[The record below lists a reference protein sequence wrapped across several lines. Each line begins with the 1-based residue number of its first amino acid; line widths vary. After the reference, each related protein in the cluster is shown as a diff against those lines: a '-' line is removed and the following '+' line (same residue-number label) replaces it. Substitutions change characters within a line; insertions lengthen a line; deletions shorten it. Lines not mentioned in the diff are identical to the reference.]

1 MNLAKVT
8 FALLYLASSVTFAG
22 GGNHTPKPTPK
33 PTPPPHH
40 TPPPKPTPC
49 LTPTPPPTPTPRPTP
64 TPPPPTPTPPPP
76 TPTPPPPTP
85 TPPPP
90 TPTPTPT
97 PPVTDSPTPTPT
109 PTSTPT
115 SSPTPT
121 PTPTPDASPTPQ
133 DEKKDKELKHKVVP
147 YFFIN
152 FDWGNWMANM
162 TPYKSLPPAPVE
174 PAALLGNGR
183 DRMVVNNF
191 RDGVQKTGYG
201 FLVGGFGAKM
211 TWWYDNASGVAKQWW
226 AYVGIAPLIGRQMNS
241 VRYYRTYDEADKA
254 VGYRSVPSTAKSA
267 GVLSQGDSVTYLS
280 TGGLIFSAGTGL
292 NVVGVGA
299 TAIAQGTWETYIE
312 KVDNEHVY
320 VKLTKGKLTSF
331 SVSTGVAIVQVSE
344 TAFRNSDDGFSYLY
358 NLSTEVGRK
367 AYEDVIRGNVI
378 ASDQISKSRPRNL
391 VEKAPVLK
399 VATFTNLNTGRF
411 LGVSMGLP
419 IIWNSAYT
427 KGNINS
433 YSTTDFHINNKTARV
448 HYGIYSETKNFQL
461 WNRHRETDLM
471 FYGAKYTINSPEGN
485 EDGSFGRYSYAY
497 RNEHAT
503 PRRLNKSIAGLIQH
517 TGIDDLSID
526 VPDDDKLG
534 YAGVEFNTT
543 LSEDNTK
550 RLMAAAQKYGDS
562 YFINIADRYYNDYRH
577 KGDVYNN
584 CLGPATPICWNYIL
598 DETHAAMR
606 DMRKELIAMIDLR
619 AKDPKAYAAAYGRFG
634 EAMTKNHMTYRAA
647 LEIAGPGIEISYLVE
662 GAKISMYYKAWRTTR
677 QPNQWD
683 LTDDPNAKEGAY
695 PFEPRLRHSQIQ
707 GLIVNPGLGGIE
719 TFSNLTTLE
728 PEWSFS
734 TDVATP

>member
-1 MNLAKVT
+1 
-8 FALLYLASSVTFAG
+8 
-22 GGNHTPKPTPK
+22 
-33 PTPPPHH
+33 
-40 TPPPKPTPC
+40 
-49 LTPTPPPTPTPRPTP
+49 
-64 TPPPPTPTPPPP
+64 
-76 TPTPPPPTP
+76 
-85 TPPPP
+85 
-90 TPTPTPT
+90 
-97 PPVTDSPTPTPT
+97 
-109 PTSTPT
+109 
-115 SSPTPT
+115 
-121 PTPTPDASPTPQ
+121 
-133 DEKKDKELKHKVVP
+133 
-147 YFFIN
+147 
-152 FDWGNWMANM
+152 M
-162 TPYKSLPPAPVE
+162 TPYKKSLPPAPVE
-174 PAALLGNGR
+174 PAALLGNGH

-191 RDGVQKTGYG
+191 RDGVQKTSYG
-201 FLVGGFGAKM
+201 FLVGGLGAKM
-211 TWWYDNASGVAKQWW
+211 TWWYDNATGVAKQWW

-254 VGYRSVPSTAKSA
+254 VGYKSVPSTARSA
-267 GVLSQGDSVTYLS
+267 DVLSQGDSVTYLS

-391 VEKAPVLK
+391 VEKAAVLK

-485 EDGSFGRYSYAY
+485 EDGTFGRYSFAY
-497 RNEHAT
+497 RNEHT
-503 PRRLNKSIAGLIQH
+503 TSRRLNKSIAGLIQH

-562 YFINIADRYYNDYRH
+562 YFINIADRYYNDYRR

-584 CLGPATPICWNYIL
+584 CLGPATPICWDHIL
-598 DETHAAMR
+598 DETHEAMR

-619 AKDPKAYAAAYGRFG
+619 GKDPKAYAAAYGRFG
-634 EAMTKNHMTYRAA
+634 EAMTKNHIAYRTA

-677 QPNQWD
+677 EPNQWD

-719 TFSNLTTLE
+719 TFSNLTSNLE
-728 PEWSFS
+728 PSWDF
-734 TDVATP
+734 PY